1 MKKYIAYTFCLLFF
15 VLSNVAAQETKLSA
29 FTNTYLEVKNALV
42 AGDAAT
48 AAAKAG
54 ILQTQAG
61 AVSGLSEADAKVF
74 ESLKTKLSAGAQ
86 QIAGTKELDKQ
97 RVAFAA
103 LSADMLTLSKSV
115 KLSAQPLYEQYC
127 PMKKASW
134 ISAEAD
140 VKNPY
145 YGKMMLTCGK
155 TVQTLQ

>member
-1 MKKYIAYTFCLLFF
+1 MKKYAIYSLCLFGLFA
-15 VLSNVAAQETKLSA
+15 SRAAAQDTKLTA
-29 FTNTYLEVKNALV
+29 VTGTYLELKNALV

-54 ILQTQAG
+54 VLQTQAA
-61 AVSGLSEADAKVF
+61 AVAGLTAADSKVYESFKAK
-74 ESLKTKLSAGAQ
+74 LTADAQ
-86 QIAGTKELDKQ
+86 QIAATKELDKQ
-97 RVAFAA
+97 RVAFAV

-115 KLSAQPLYEQYC
+115 KLSAQALYEQYC

-134 ISAEAD
+134 ISAESD